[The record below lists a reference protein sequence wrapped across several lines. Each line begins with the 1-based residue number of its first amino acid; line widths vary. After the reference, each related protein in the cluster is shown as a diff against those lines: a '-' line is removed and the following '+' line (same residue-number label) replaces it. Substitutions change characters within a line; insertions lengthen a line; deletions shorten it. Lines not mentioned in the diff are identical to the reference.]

1 MRLQDWEAT
10 IQKIVDECNQVHTER
25 GGNKTLMA
33 WRAKLEKEPTLQPQQ
48 IDEIIR
54 EARHRLNNLRR

>member
-10 IQKIVDECNQVHTER
+10 IREIVDECGHEQKGMDGIFT
-25 GGNKTLMA
+25 A
-33 WRAKLEKEPTLQPQQ
+33 WRTKLKKGPTLLQPQQ

-54 EARHRLNNLRR
+54 EARRRLTNLGR